1 MIDTE
6 AESRALLE
14 RSQDL
19 AAQLEA
25 ALPVVDGTMIREALA
40 ESRRLGDAAEAARAE
55 VDRRLAAGKSPGCPL
70 GPLGAIRKV
79 RTLPNGRDAE
89 PGLRGRTP
97 ITLEIVGY
105 HDHRRD
111 VVAAAYRAAYT
122 EAAERLERRP
132 TLVAAAR
139 GHITELRRRETYLT
153 EGGQELETALRRFL
167 DAPVALDAG
176 CQEAD
181 KIAVAAEQAL
191 GWLRTAPAEA
201 QIEAQ
206 HGPVAQ
212 FTTAQWV
219 AAQTSLALGSEPVD
233 AKTGAPIE
241 AKPASSRR

>member
-25 ALPVVDGTMIREALA
+25 ATPAVHDTGIREALA
-40 ESRRLGDAAEAARAE
+40 ESQRLGDAAEAARAE
-55 VDRRLAAGKSPGCPL
+55 VEGRLVAGKPPGCPL
-70 GPLGAIRKV
+70 GPFGAIRRV

-97 ITLEIVGY
+97 ITPELVGY
-105 HDHRRD
+105 HEHRRD
-111 VVAAAYRAAYT
+111 VVTAAYRTAYT
-122 EAAERLERRP
+122 EAAEQLERRP
-132 TLVAAAR
+132 TLIAAAR
-139 GHITELRRRETYLT
+139 GHITELRRRETYVT

-167 DAPVALDAG
+167 DTPSALQMG
-176 CQEAD
+176 HHEAD
-181 KIAVAAEQAL
+181 KIAFTAEQAL

-233 AKTGAPIE
+233 AKTGVPIE
-241 AKPASSRR
+241 TKPR